1 MILHWQRNSMAKIIF
16 TSRYFKNPKRS
27 NVGKLVK
34 YIGTREGIE
43 KLPNGIDNS
52 SATKKQQKLIESIV
66 KNFPY
71 SKKYLEYRDY
81 ENASTKSNSTEFI
94 DTFIERNADRTDE
107 LKALVSYIAERP
119 GVEKL
124 GKHGL
129 FSQTDDKINIDSV
142 AEEVSNH
149 NGIVWTHV
157 ISLKREDAERLGYN
171 NADKWKKQVRK
182 NMIEIARAH
191 NIQPSDLKWYAAFHN
206 TTHHPH
212 IHLLV
217 YSKSGQGYLTN
228 KGIEA
233 MRSAFANDIFRNEQY
248 KLFEMQTRYR
258 DELKDSFN
266 ELLEEVLDDCNYIFE
281 PSQHLFNLILELRK
295 QLDNCKGKK
304 VYGYLPKKTKVIV
317 NEILTELM
325 KDENLSALYDKWN
338 EINNEKLSLYYDNKN
353 KIIPIEENKEFR
365 SIKNKIIQA
374 VLKMD
379 CHIPYQKWN
388 YTDNGMILSSVVS
401 LLADMFNAS
410 AKKKFDNIN
419 NQIDRK
425 QLSKEQEKRLAHGLK
440 DLSSDGSYNNDYE
453 EEQGPKIFM

>member
-1 MILHWQRNSMAKIIF
+1 MAKIIF

-34 YIGTREGIE
+34 YMGTREGVE

-52 SATKKQQKLIESIV
+52 ASTKSQQRLINSIT
-66 KNFPY
+66 KNYPE
-71 SKKYLEYRDY
+71 SKKYLEYKDY
-81 ENASTKSNSTEFI
+81 EYNSTKSNATEFI
-94 DTFIERNADRTDE
+94 YTFIERNADRVEE
-107 LKALVSYIAERP
+107 LKTLVSYIADRP
-119 GVEKL
+119 SVEKL

-129 FSQTDDKINIDSV
+129 FSQTDDKIDLDSV
-142 AEEVSNH
+142 AEEISNH
-149 NGIVWTHV
+149 KGIVWTHV

-171 NADKWKKQVRK
+171 NADRWKKQVRK
-182 NMIEIARAH
+182 NMIEIAKAH

-228 KGIEA
+228 KGIES
-233 MRSAFANDIFRNEQY
+233 MRSAFGNDIFRNEQY
-248 KLFEMQTRYR
+248 KLFKQQTEYR
-258 DELKDSFN
+258 KELKDSFD

-281 PSQHLFNLILELRK
+281 PSPQLFNLILELRK

-304 VYGYLPKKTKVIV
+304 VYGYLTKKTKDIV
-317 NEILTELM
+317 NEILKEMM
-325 KDENLSALYDKWN
+325 KDENLSELYSKWN

-353 KIIPIEENKEFR
+353 KSIPIEDNKEFR
-365 SIKNKIIQA
+365 SIKNKIIQT
-374 VLKMD
+374 VLNMD
-379 CHIPYQKWN
+379 CKIPYAKWN

-401 LLADMFNAS
+401 LLADMFNMS
-410 AKKKFDNIN
+410 AKKRFNNLN
-419 NQIDRK
+419 NQIDKK

-440 DLSSDGSYNNDYE
+440 DLSSDGRYDNDYE
-453 EEQGPKIFM
+453 EKQGFGILM

>member
-1 MILHWQRNSMAKIIF
+1 MIWQRSAMAKIIF

-34 YIGTREGIE
+34 YMGTREGVE
-43 KLPNGIDNS
+43 KLPDGIDNS
-52 SATKKQQKLIESIV
+52 PATRKQQTLINSITKNYPES
-66 KNFPY
+66 KN
-71 SKKYLEYRDY
+71 YLEYKDF
-81 ENASTKSNSTEFI
+81 ENHSTKSNATEFI
-94 DTFIERNADRTDE
+94 DTFIERNADRAEE

-119 GVEKL
+119 SVEKL

-129 FSQTDDKINIDSV
+129 FSQTDDKIDLDSV
-142 AEEVSNH
+142 AEEISNH
-149 NGIVWTHV
+149 KGIVWTHV

-182 NMIEIARAH
+182 NMIEIAKAH
-191 NIQPSDLKWYAAFHN
+191 NIQPSDLQWYAAFHN

-228 KGIEA
+228 KGIES
-233 MRSAFANDIFRNEQY
+233 MRSAFGNNIFRNEQY
-248 KLFEMQTRYR
+248 KLFKQQTEYR
-258 DELKDSFN
+258 EELKDSFD
-266 ELLEEVLDDCNYIFE
+266 ELLEEVIDDCDYIFE
-281 PSQHLFNLILELRK
+281 PSPQLFNLILELRK

-304 VYGYLPKKTKVIV
+304 VYGYLPKKTKDIV
-317 NEILTELM
+317 NEILKELI
-325 KDENLSALYDKWN
+325 KNENLSELYDKWN

-353 KIIPIEENKEFR
+353 KTIPIEDNKEFR

-374 VLKMD
+374 VLNMD
-379 CHIPYQKWN
+379 CKIPYAKWN

-401 LLADMFNAS
+401 LLADMFNTS
-410 AKKKFDNIN
+410 ARKRFTNLN
-419 NQIDRK
+419 NQIDKK

-440 DLSSDGSYNNDYE
+440 DLSSDSNYNDDYE
-453 EEQGPKIFM
+453 DQQGFGILM

>member
-1 MILHWQRNSMAKIIF
+1 MAKIIL
-16 TSRYFKNPKRS
+16 TSRYVRNPKQS

-34 YIGTREGIE
+34 YMGTREGVE

-52 SATKKQQKLIESIV
+52 PATKKQQTLINSIT
-66 KNFPY
+66 KNYPE
-71 SKKYLEYRDY
+71 SKKYIEYVDY
-81 ENASTKSNSTEFI
+81 KNNSTKSNATEFI
-94 DTFIERNADRTDE
+94 DTFIERNADRTEE

-119 GVEKL
+119 SVEKL

-129 FSQTDDKINIDSV
+129 FSQTDDKINLDEL
-142 AEEVSNH
+142 AEEISNH

-171 NADKWKKQVRK
+171 NADRWKKQVRK
-182 NMIEIARAH
+182 NMIEIAKAH
-191 NIQPSDLKWYAAFHN
+191 NIQPSVLQWYAAFHN

-228 KGIEA
+228 KGIESI
-233 MRSAFANDIFRNEQY
+233 RSAFGNDIFRNEQF
-248 KLFEMQTRYR
+248 KLFKQQNEYR
-258 DELKDSFN
+258 EELKESFE

-281 PSQHLFNLILELRK
+281 PSPQLFNLILELRK

-304 VYGYLPKKTKVIV
+304 VYGYLPKKTKDIV
-317 NEILTELM
+317 NEILKELM
-325 KDENLSALYDKWN
+325 KDENLSELYSKWN

-353 KIIPIEENKEFR
+353 KSIPIEDNKEFR

-374 VLKMD
+374 VLNMN
-379 CHIPYQKWN
+379 CNIPYVRWN

-401 LLADMFNAS
+401 LLADMFNTS
-410 AKKKFDNIN
+410 AKKRFTNLN
-419 NQIDRK
+419 NQIDKK
-425 QLSKEQEKRLAHGLK
+425 QLSKEQEKRFAHGLK
-440 DLSSDGSYNNDYE
+440 DLSSDGNYNEDYE
-453 EEQGPKIFM
+453 EEQGPKLFM

>member
-1 MILHWQRNSMAKIIF
+1 MAKIIF

-34 YIGTREGIE
+34 YMGTREGVE

-52 SATKKQQKLIESIV
+52 PATKKQQTLINSIT
-66 KNFPY
+66 KNYPE
-71 SKKYLEYRDY
+71 SKKYLECKDY
-81 ENASTKSNSTEFI
+81 ENNSTKSNATEFI
-94 DTFIERNADRTDE
+94 DTFIERNADRAEE

-129 FSQTDDKINIDSV
+129 FSQTDDKINLDKV
-142 AEEVSNH
+142 ADEVSNH
-149 NGIVWTHV
+149 KGIVWTHV

-182 NMIEIARAH
+182 NMIEISKAH
-191 NIQPSDLKWYAAFHN
+191 NIQPSDLQWYAAFHN

-228 KGIEA
+228 KGIET
-233 MRSAFANDIFRNEQY
+233 MRSAFGNDIFRNEQY
-248 KLFEMQTRYR
+248 KLFKQQTEYR
-258 DELKDSFN
+258 NRLKAEFD
-266 ELLEEVLDDCNYIFE
+266 ELLEDVLEDCKYVFE
-281 PSQHLFNLILELRK
+281 PSPQLFNLLFELRK

-304 VYGYLPKKTKVIV
+304 VYGYLPKKIKNTV
-317 NEILTELM
+317 NDILIELM
-325 KDENLSALYDKWN
+325 EDKKLSALYDKWN

-353 KIIPIEENKEFR
+353 KSIPIEDNKEFR
-365 SIKNKIIQA
+365 SIKNRIIQA
-374 VLKMD
+374 VLNMN
-379 CHIPYQKWN
+379 CNIPYTKWN
-388 YTDNGMILSSVVS
+388 YSDNRMILSSVVNI
-401 LLADMFNAS
+401 LADMFNTS
-410 AKKKFDNIN
+410 ARKRFDSLN

-440 DLSSDGSYNNDYE
+440 DLSTDGSYNNEYE
-453 EEQGPKIFM
+453 EEQGFGMFI

>member
-1 MILHWQRNSMAKIIF
+1 MAKIIF
-16 TSRYFKNPKRS
+16 TSRYFKNPKHS

-34 YIGTREGIE
+34 YMGTREGVE
-43 KLPNGIDNS
+43 KLPNGIDNNP
-52 SATKKQQKLIESIV
+52 ATKKQQTLINSIT
-66 KNFPY
+66 NNYPE
-71 SKKYLEYRDY
+71 SKKYLEYMDY
-81 ENASTKSNSTEFI
+81 ENNSTKSNATEFI
-94 DTFIERNADRTDE
+94 DTFIERNADRAEE

-119 GVEKL
+119 SVEKL

-129 FSQTDDKINIDSV
+129 FSQTDDKIDLDSV
-142 AEEVSNH
+142 AEEISNH

-182 NMIEIARAH
+182 NMIEIAKAH
-191 NIQPSDLKWYAAFHN
+191 NIQPSDLQWYAAFHN

-228 KGIEA
+228 KGIES
-233 MRSAFANDIFRNEQY
+233 MQSAFGNNIFRNEQY
-248 KLFEMQTRYR
+248 KLFKQQTEYR
-258 DELKDSFN
+258 NKLKDKFDN
-266 ELLEEVLDDCNYIFE
+266 LLEEVLDDCNYIFE
-281 PSQHLFNLILELRK
+281 PSPQLFNLILELRK

-304 VYGYLPKKTKVIV
+304 VYGYLPKKTKNIV
-317 NEILTELM
+317 NEILKELM
-325 KDENLSALYDKWN
+325 KDENLSELYSKWN

-353 KIIPIEENKEFR
+353 KSIPIEDNKEFR

-374 VLKMD
+374 VLNMD
-379 CHIPYQKWN
+379 CKIPYAKWN

-401 LLADMFNAS
+401 ILADMFSVSTN
-410 AKKKFDNIN
+410 KKFNNLN

-440 DLSSDGSYNNDYE
+440 DLSSDSNYNDDYE
-453 EEQGPKIFM
+453 QEQPTGMIM

>member
-1 MILHWQRNSMAKIIF
+1 MAKIIF

-34 YIGTREGIE
+34 YMGTREGVE
-43 KLPNGIDNS
+43 KLPNGIDNNP
-52 SATKKQQKLIESIV
+52 ATKKQQNLVQSIA
-66 KNFPY
+66 KNYPE
-71 SKKYLEYRDY
+71 SKKYLEYKDY
-81 ENASTKSNSTEFI
+81 ENRSTKSNATEFI
-94 DTFIERNADRTDE
+94 DTFIERNVDRAEE

-119 GVEKL
+119 SVEKL

-129 FSQTDDKINIDSV
+129 FSQNDDKIDLDSV
-142 AEEVSNH
+142 AEEISNH

-182 NMIEIARAH
+182 NMIEIAKAH
-191 NIQPSDLKWYAAFHN
+191 NIQPSDLQWYAAFHN

-217 YSKSGQGYLTN
+217 YSKSGQGYLIN
-228 KGIEA
+228 KGIES
-233 MRSAFANDIFRNEQY
+233 MRSAFGNDIFRNEQY
-248 KLFEMQTRYR
+248 KLFKQQTEYR
-258 DELKDSFN
+258 NKLKDEFD

-281 PSQHLFNLILELRK
+281 PSPQLFNLILELRK

-304 VYGYLPKKTKVIV
+304 IYGYLPKKTKDIV
-317 NEILTELM
+317 NEILKELM
-325 KDENLSALYDKWN
+325 KDENLSKLYFKWN

-353 KIIPIEENKEFR
+353 KSIPIEDNKEFR

-374 VLKMD
+374 VLNMN
-379 CHIPYQKWN
+379 CNIPYARWN

-401 LLADMFNAS
+401 LLADMFNTS
-410 AKKKFDNIN
+410 ARKRFTNLN
-419 NQIDRK
+419 NQIDKK

-440 DLSSDGSYNNDYE
+440 DLSSDGNYNEDYE
-453 EEQGPKIFM
+453 NQQGFGILM

>member
-1 MILHWQRNSMAKIIF
+1 MAKIIF

-34 YIGTREGIE
+34 YMGTREGVE

-52 SATKKQQKLIESIV
+52 PSTKKQQTLINSIT
-66 KNFPY
+66 KNYPE
-71 SKKYLEYRDY
+71 SKKYLEYKDY
-81 ENASTKSNSTEFI
+81 EHNPTKSNATEFI
-94 DTFIERNADRTDE
+94 DTFIERNADRAEE

-119 GVEKL
+119 SVEKL

-129 FSQTDDKINIDSV
+129 FSQSDDKINLDSV
-142 AEEVSNH
+142 ADEVANH
-149 NGIVWTHV
+149 KGIVWTHV

-182 NMIEIARAH
+182 NMMEIAKAH
-191 NIQPSDLKWYAAFHN
+191 NIQPSDLRWYAAFHN

-228 KGIEA
+228 KGIET
-233 MRSAFANDIFRNEQY
+233 MRSAFGNVIFRNEQF
-248 KLFEMQTRYR
+248 KLFKQQTEYR
-258 DELKDSFN
+258 NKLKDEFD

-281 PSQHLFNLILELRK
+281 PNQELFNLILELKK

-304 VYGYLPKKTKVIV
+304 VYGYLPKKTKDTV
-317 NEILTELM
+317 NEILKELM

-338 EINNEKLSLYYDNKN
+338 EINNEKLSLYYDNKS
-353 KIIPIEENKEFR
+353 KSIPIEDNKEFR

-374 VLKMD
+374 VLNMN
-379 CHIPYQKWN
+379 CNIPYARWN

-401 LLADMFNAS
+401 LLADMFSVS
-410 AKKKFDNIN
+410 AKKRFTNLN
-419 NQIDRK
+419 NQMDKK

-440 DLSSDGSYNNDYE
+440 DLSSDGNYNNDYDQN
-453 EEQGPKIFM
+453 QGIGILM

>member
-1 MILHWQRNSMAKIIF
+1 MAKIIF

-34 YIGTREGIE
+34 YMGTREGVE
-43 KLPNGIDNS
+43 KLPNGIDNNP
-52 SATKKQQKLIESIV
+52 ATKKQQTLINSIT
-66 KNFPY
+66 KNYPE

-81 ENASTKSNSTEFI
+81 ENNSTKANATEFI
-94 DTFIERNADRTDE
+94 DTFIERNADRAEE

-129 FSQTDDKINIDSV
+129 FSQTDDKINLDKV
-142 AEEVSNH
+142 ADEVSNH
-149 NGIVWTHV
+149 KGIVWTHV

-182 NMIEIARAH
+182 NMIEISKAH
-191 NIQPSDLKWYAAFHN
+191 NIQPSDLQWYAAFHN

-228 KGIEA
+228 KGIES
-233 MRSAFANDIFRNEQY
+233 MRSAFGNDIFRNEQY
-248 KLFEMQTRYR
+248 KLFKKQTEYR
-258 DELKDSFN
+258 NKLKDEFD
-266 ELLEEVLDDCNYIFE
+266 ELLEKVLDDCNYVFE
-281 PSQHLFNLILELRK
+281 PSPQLFNLILELRK

-304 VYGYLPKKTKVIV
+304 VYGYLPKKIKNTV
-317 NEILTELM
+317 NDILIELM
-325 KDENLSALYDKWN
+325 KDKKLSALYDKWN

-353 KIIPIEENKEFR
+353 KSIPIEDNKEFR

-374 VLKMD
+374 VLNMN
-379 CHIPYQKWN
+379 CNIPYEKWN
-388 YTDNGMILSSVVS
+388 FSDNGMLLSSVMS
-401 LLADMFNAS
+401 ILADMFSTS
-410 AKKKFDNIN
+410 ARKRFDNLN

-440 DLSSDGSYNNDYE
+440 DLSTDGSYNNEYE
-453 EEQGPKIFM
+453 EDQGFGMFI

>member
-1 MILHWQRNSMAKIIF
+1 MIWQRSAMAKIIF

-34 YIGTREGIE
+34 YMGTREGVD
-43 KLPNGIDNS
+43 KLPDGIDNS
-52 SATKKQQKLIESIV
+52 PATKKQQTLINSIT
-66 KNFPY
+66 KNYPE
-71 SKKYLEYRDY
+71 SKKYLEYKDF
-81 ENASTKSNSTEFI
+81 ENHSTKSNATEFI
-94 DTFIERNADRTDE
+94 DTFIERNADRAEE

-119 GVEKL
+119 SVEKL
-124 GKHGL
+124 GNHGL
-129 FSQTDDKINIDSV
+129 FSQTDDKINLDSV

-149 NGIVWTHV
+149 KGIVWTHV

-182 NMIEIARAH
+182 NMIEIAKAH

-228 KGIEA
+228 KGIES
-233 MRSAFANDIFRNEQY
+233 MRSAFGNDIFRNEQY
-248 KLFEMQTRYR
+248 KLFKQQTEYR
-258 DELKDSFN
+258 NRLKDKFD

-281 PSQHLFNLILELRK
+281 PSQQLFNLILELRK
-295 QLDNCKGKK
+295 QLANCKGKK
-304 VYGYLPKKTKVIV
+304 VYGYLPKKTKDTV
-317 NEILTELM
+317 NEILKEMM

-338 EINNEKLSLYYDNKN
+338 EINNEKLSLYYNNKN
-353 KIIPIEENKEFR
+353 KSIPIEDNKEFR

-374 VLKMD
+374 VLNMN
-379 CHIPYQKWN
+379 CNISYTKWN

-401 LLADMFNAS
+401 ILADMFNTS
-410 AKKKFDNIN
+410 AKKRFTNLN
-419 NQIDRK
+419 NQIDKK

-440 DLSSDGSYNNDYE
+440 DLSSDGNYNEDYE
-453 EEQGPKIFM
+453 QEQPTGMVM

>member
-1 MILHWQRNSMAKIIF
+1 MIWQRSVMAKIIF
-16 TSRYFKNPKRS
+16 TSRYFKNPKHS

-34 YIGTREGIE
+34 YMGTREGVE

-52 SATKKQQKLIESIV
+52 PATRKQQTLINSIT
-66 KNFPY
+66 KNYPE
-71 SKKYLEYRDY
+71 SKKYLEYKDF
-81 ENASTKSNSTEFI
+81 ENHSTKSNATEFI
-94 DTFIERNADRTDE
+94 DTFIERNADRAEE

-119 GVEKL
+119 SVEKL
-124 GKHGL
+124 GNHGL
-129 FSQTDDKINIDSV
+129 FSQTDDKINLDSV

-149 NGIVWTHV
+149 KGIVWTHV

-182 NMIEIARAH
+182 NMIEIAKAH

-228 KGIEA
+228 KGIES
-233 MRSAFANDIFRNEQY
+233 MRSAFGNEIFRNEQF
-248 KLFEMQTRYR
+248 KLFKQQTEYR
-258 DELKDSFN
+258 EELKDSFD
-266 ELLEEVLDDCNYIFE
+266 ELLEEVIDDCDYIFE
-281 PSQHLFNLILELRK
+281 PSPQLFNLILELRK

-304 VYGYLPKKTKVIV
+304 VYGYLPKKTKDIV
-317 NEILTELM
+317 NEILKELM
-325 KDENLSALYDKWN
+325 KDKNLLELYDKWN

-353 KIIPIEENKEFR
+353 KSIPIEDNKEFR

-374 VLKMD
+374 VLNMN
-379 CHIPYQKWN
+379 CNIPYKRWN

-401 LLADMFNAS
+401 LLADMFNTS
-410 AKKKFDNIN
+410 AKKKFANLN
-419 NQIDRK
+419 NQIDKK

-440 DLSSDGSYNNDYE
+440 DLSSDGRYDNDYE
-453 EEQGPKIFM
+453 EKQGFGILM

>member
-1 MILHWQRNSMAKIIF
+1 MIWQRSAMAKIIF

-34 YIGTREGIE
+34 YMGTCEGVE
-43 KLPNGIDNS
+43 KLPNGMDNNP
-52 SATKKQQKLIESIV
+52 ATKKQQKLVQSIV
-66 KNFPY
+66 KNYPE
-71 SKKYLEYRDY
+71 SKKYLEYKDY
-81 ENASTKSNSTEFI
+81 ENNSSKSNATEFI
-94 DTFIERNADRTDE
+94 DTFIERNADRAEE

-119 GVEKL
+119 SVEKL

-129 FSQTDDKINIDSV
+129 FSQTDDKIDLNSV

-149 NGIVWTHV
+149 NGILWTHV

-171 NADKWKKQVRK
+171 NADKWKKEVRK
-182 NMIEIARAH
+182 NMIEIAKAH
-191 NIQPSDLKWYAAFHN
+191 NIQPSDLQWYAAFHN

-228 KGIEA
+228 KGIES
-233 MRSAFANDIFRNEQY
+233 MRSAFGNDIFRNEQY
-248 KLFEMQTRYR
+248 KLFKQQTEYR
-258 DELKDSFN
+258 NRLKDKFD

-281 PSQHLFNLILELRK
+281 PSPQLFNLILELRK
-295 QLDNCKGKK
+295 QLDNCNGKK
-304 VYGYLPKKTKVIV
+304 VYGYLPKKTKDIV
-317 NEILTELM
+317 NEILKELI
-325 KDENLSALYDKWN
+325 KDENLSELYSKWN

-353 KIIPIEENKEFR
+353 KAIPIEDNEEFR

-374 VLKMD
+374 VLNMN
-379 CHIPYQKWN
+379 CNIPYAKWN

-401 LLADMFNAS
+401 ILADMFNMS
-410 AKKKFDNIN
+410 ARKRFNNLN
-419 NQIDRK
+419 NQIDKK

-440 DLSSDGSYNNDYE
+440 DLSSDGNYNYNYE
-453 EEQGPKIFM
+453 QEQPTGMVM